1 MTKKIIILISLL
13 AIAFGVVF
21 VFFRIRQRSLT
32 DNEPKKIINELSK
45 EEGTTKTDLEEDK
58 NNEDSP
64 ESTTEIQESLDPV
77 SKSDCEEECAS
88 YDTEKYRVACI
99 EECELTNVSREESDC
114 EKLSGTNKDSC
125 WKEKAVKE
133 NKFEYCDNIGS
144 SSIKKSCKDRLT
156 ENILESQQSL

>member
-77 SKSDCEEECAS
+77 SKRISE
-88 YDTEKYRVACI
+88 
-99 EECELTNVSREESDC
+99 
-114 EKLSGTNKDSC
+114 
-125 WKEKAVKE
+125 
-133 NKFEYCDNIGS
+133 
-144 SSIKKSCKDRLT
+144 
-156 ENILESQQSL
+156 